1 MHFIVFIKQVP
12 DITFLPPD
20 AWDYEN
26 GTLKRALLDKVL
38 NALDLHALTFAL
50 RIRNTVSPKDG
61 KVVCVTMGPPSA
73 SEALLEALARGADEG
88 VLLTDQQF
96 AGADTY
102 ATACVLARSVEKTV
116 QTFFRGGGEYMLIAG
131 MQSVDGDTAQVPA
144 QIAEALNVDLIAY
157 ATGFE
162 YNSRLTVN
170 RIGPVGMETIAPKR
184 YPVMVT
190 VTGCTEPEYP
200 SFERE
205 RNARFRKTPFQTWGA
220 RDIGA
225 DPGTAGTGGSKTL
238 VFKIFSP
245 KETQK
250 ECRYI
255 DNMDSLIDR
264 ISEKL
269 NATTVEKKH
278 DQQTPYSI
286 EGKVPEYKGEIWTY
300 AETGGSKLLPVA
312 LELVGKA
319 RELADTLHEKTGAVL
334 VGSNI
339 GLLSDELFASGVDTV
354 YAADHP
360 DLARFLS
367 IPYKSVVV
375 DLIKTHRP
383 QIMMFGATPLGRELA
398 PRVACATGSGLTADC
413 TRVEIGDHRQHS
425 AILLQTRPAL
435 GGNIMATI
443 MTKSSGTQMATVRP
457 GVFPAP
463 AHDPSKKGR
472 AIAYSGS
479 PQLSRC
485 EILLTEPIH
494 DKADLSKAEIV
505 VAGGSGIRTGENYT
519 NLLGPLAKALSD
531 FLHLPAETGASRR
544 AVEAGFITRDYQIG
558 QTGQTIQPSLYV
570 AVGISGAVQHISGM
584 QKSKVIVAINSDPN
598 APIFRI
604 ADLGIVGKAEIV
616 VPRLVAALQRRS
628 HA

>member
-1 MHFIVFIKQVP
+1 MHCIVFIKQVP

-50 RIRNTVSPKDG
+50 HLRNKMSPKDG

-73 SEALLEALARGADEG
+73 SEALLEGLARGADDG

-96 AGADTY
+96 AGADTF
-102 ATACVLARSVEKTV
+102 ATARVLAKSVEKIV
-116 QTFFRGGGEYMLIAG
+116 QTFFKGSSEYMLIAG

-144 QIAEALNVDLIAY
+144 QIAETLDVDLIAY

-162 YNSRLTVN
+162 YNSRLTVS
-170 RIGPVGMETIAPKR
+170 RIGPSGMETIAPKR
-184 YPVMVT
+184 FPILMT

-205 RNARFRKTPFQTWGA
+205 RNTRSRKTPYQTWNA
-220 RDIGA
+220 RDIGT
-225 DPGTAGTGGSKTL
+225 DPAATGTSGSKTL

-255 DNMDSLIDR
+255 DNVDGLIDLV
-264 ISEKL
+264 SEKL
-269 NATTVEKKH
+269 NAEKDEKKV
-278 DQQTPYSI
+278 DEQTHYSI
-286 EGKVPEYKGEIWTY
+286 EGKNPEYKGEIWTF

-312 LELVGKA
+312 LELAGKA

-334 VGSNI
+334 I
-339 GLLSDELFASGVDTV
+339 GGGNGPLSDELFACGADTV
-354 YAADHP
+354 YAVNHP

-367 IPYKSVVV
+367 IPYKSVVA
-375 DLIKTHRP
+375 DLIKKHKP

-398 PRVACATGSGLTADC
+398 PRIACATESGLTADC

-443 MTKSSGTQMATVRP
+443 MTKSSRTQMATVRP
-457 GVFPAP
+457 GVFPLP
-463 AHDPSKKGR
+463 VRDPSRKGKV
-472 AIAYSGS
+472 IAYSGI
-479 PQLSRC
+479 PQPSRC
-485 EILLTEPIH
+485 EILMMEPIH
-494 DKADLSKAEIV
+494 DKADLSKAEII
-505 VAGGSGIRTGENYT
+505 VAGGSGIRTGENYV
-519 NLLGPLAKALSD
+519 NLLGPLAKALSA
-531 FLHLPAETGASRR
+531 FLQLPAETGASRR
-544 AVEAGFITRDYQIG
+544 AVEAGFISRDYQIG

-584 QKSKVIVAINSDPN
+584 QKSKVIVAINSDPK

-604 ADLGIVGKAEIV
+604 ADIGFVGKAETV
-616 VPRLVAALQRRS
+616 VPRLVEALQRRS